1 MTATTVSPE
10 TPLQQK
16 IPAAP
21 IRLEFLD
28 GLRGLA
34 ALYVVLHHCVEEV
47 EPFDGPH
54 YSHWLRLALK
64 PLNLGHYSVGIFIV
78 LSGYC
83 LMLPVA
89 RSAGK
94 TLKGGFQGYILRRAK
109 RILPPYYA
117 ALALTLCFILL
128 VPATRNSDATQ
139 WSGNRVAFQIPVIV
153 SHLLVAHNLSDAWS
167 HRINAPMW
175 SVATEWQI
183 YFLFAL
189 ILLPVWRRFGN
200 LALLAVAVALGLALT
215 FAFPVAQSACF
226 WYIGLFAFGMVAATR
241 LGKTGEAETRLWG
254 VAAFAAVTALFGLS
268 LVTSLK
274 AILIQSDFITG
285 VFGAALILY
294 CAGRAQHGG
303 SRLLR
308 VLESKAALWLGMFS
322 YSLYL
327 IHFPV
332 LSTLHLALNAAHL
345 SILGKLLAELTLGV
359 GLSLAVGYGFYLLV
373 ERHFVRGHRAVK
385 I

>member
-1 MTATTVSPE
+1 MTATTVSPD
-10 TPLQQK
+10 TSPQQK
-16 IPAAP
+16 TPAVP

-47 EPFDGPH
+47 EPFDGSHYPH
-54 YSHWLRLALK
+54 LLRLALK

-89 RSAGK
+89 RSANQ
-94 TLKGGFQGYILRRAK
+94 TLKGGFRGYILRRAK

-117 ALALTLCFILL
+117 ALALTLVLMLL
-128 VPATRNSDATQ
+128 VPATRNSEATK
-139 WSGNRVAFQIPVIV
+139 WAGNETAFQLPVIA
-153 SHLLVAHNLSDAWS
+153 SHLLVAHNLNDVWS
-167 HRINAPMW
+167 HSIDAPMW

-189 ILLPVWRRFGN
+189 ALLPAWRRFGN
-200 LALLAVAVALGLALT
+200 VALLALAVALGLAIT
-215 FAFPVAQSACF
+215 FAFPVAYSACF

-241 LGKTGEAETRLWG
+241 LGKANAAETRLWG
-254 VAAFAAVTALFGLS
+254 IVALAAIATLLGLS
-268 LVTSLK
+268 FGARLK
-274 AILIQSDFITG
+274 DILIQSDFITG

-308 VLESKAALWLGMFS
+308 VLESKMALGLGMFS

-327 IHFPV
+327 IHFPII
-332 LSTLHLALNAAHL
+332 STLHLALNAAHL
-345 SILGKLLAELTLGV
+345 SVMDKLFVEITLGA
-359 GLSLAVGYGFYLLV
+359 GLSLGAGYLFYLLV
-373 ERHFVRGHRAVK
+373 ERRFTRSHAAAK